1 MAEKI
6 GLFYGSSTGAG
17 EQVAY
22 HIKEEI
28 EASGLATVELA
39 IVSGDSLKIMENYQY
54 LIFGC
59 STWNIGELQ
68 DDWDLK
74 FNELDTVDFK
84 GRKVALYGN
93 GDQYGYSNSFVDA
106 IGIIGEKVAARGGD
120 IVGFWPSDEFEFEYS
135 RGSVPGDIIMGL
147 PLDDDNQPELTKQ
160 RTVNWIYW
168 VMEQFGMPMPVG
180 GDEESGTEEA
190 EAAAA

>member
-17 EQVAY
+17 EAVAQI
-22 HIKEEI
+22 IKDEI
-28 EASGLATVELA
+28 ERSGVAEVDMA
-39 IVSGDSLKIMENYQY
+39 IVSSDNLKVMENYQY

-68 DDWDLK
+68 DDWDVK
-74 FNELDTVDFK
+74 FNELDTVNFQ

-106 IGIIGEKVAARGGD
+106 IGIIGNKIAPRGAEL
-120 IVGFWPSDEFEFEYS
+120 VGFWPAEEFEFEF
-135 RGSVPGDIIMGL
+135 SVGVFDGVFMGL
-147 PLDDDNQPELTKQ
+147 PLDDDNQPEKTRQ
-160 RTVNWIYW
+160 RTINWIHW
-168 VMEQFGMPMPVG
+168 VMEQFGLPMPV
-180 GDEESGTEEA
+180 EE
-190 EAAAA
+190 EAAA

>member
-17 EQVAY
+17 ENVAQI
-22 HIKEEI
+22 IKQTI
-28 EASGLATVELA
+28 ESSGVAEVEMA
-39 IVSGDSLKIMENYQY
+39 IVSSDTVKVMEKYQY

-68 DDWDLK
+68 DDWDVK
-74 FNELDTVDFK
+74 YAELDTVDFK
-84 GRKVALYGN
+84 GRKVALFGN

-106 IGIIGEKVAARGGD
+106 IGIIGNKIAGKGAEL
-120 IVGFWPSDEFEFEYS
+120 VGFWPSDEYEYEYS
-135 RGSVPGDIIMGL
+135 VGAFEGVFMGL
-147 PLDDDNQPELTKQ
+147 PLDDDNQPEKTRQ

-168 VMEQFGMPMPVG
+168 VMEQFGMPMAVP
-180 GDEESGTEEA
+180 E
-190 EAAAA
+190 

>member
-17 EQVAY
+17 EQVANY
-22 HIKEEI
+22 IKEEI
-28 EASGLATVELA
+28 ESAGVAEVDMA
-39 IVSGDSLKIMENYQY
+39 IVSEDTLKVMEKYDY

-74 FNELDTVDFK
+74 YPELDNVNFA
-84 GRKVALYGN
+84 GRKVALFGN

-106 IGIIGEKVAARGGD
+106 IGIIGNKVGERGGE
-120 IVGFWPSDEFEFEYS
+120 IVGFWPADGFEYEYSVGEFEGVF
-135 RGSVPGDIIMGL
+135 MGL

-160 RTVNWIYW
+160 RVTNWLHW
-168 VMEQFGMPMPVG
+168 VMEQFGMPL
-180 GDEESGTEEA
+180 TAEA
-190 EAAAA
+190 EAE

>member
-17 EQVAY
+17 ENVA
-22 HIKEEI
+22 HIIKQIIGSTGVAE
-28 EASGLATVELA
+28 VDLA
-39 IVSGDSLKIMENYQY
+39 IVSSETVKVMEKYQY

-68 DDWDLK
+68 DDWDVK
-74 FNELDTVDFK
+74 FNELDVVNFN

-106 IGIIGEKVAARGGD
+106 IGIIGKKIAGRGAE
-120 IVGFWPSDEFEFEYS
+120 IVGFWPSEGYEYEF
-135 RGSVPGDIIMGL
+135 SVGAVEGVFMGL
-147 PLDDDNQPELTKQ
+147 PLDDDNQPEKTRQ
-160 RTVNWIYW
+160 RTVNWVYW
-168 VMEQFGMPMPVG
+168 VMEQFGLPMPIP
-180 GDEESGTEEA
+180 E
-190 EAAAA
+190 

>member
-17 EQVAY
+17 ENAANI
-22 HIKEEI
+22 IKEEI
-28 EASGLATVELA
+28 ERTGVATVELA
-39 IVSGDSLKIMENYQY
+39 IVSADNLKVMEKYQY

-74 FNELDTVDFK
+74 FSELDSVDFS
-84 GRKVALYGN
+84 GRKIALFGN

-106 IGIIGEKVAARGGD
+106 IGMIGNKVAARGGEL
-120 IVGFWPSDEFEFEYS
+120 VGFWPTDGYEFEFS
-135 RGSVPGDIIMGL
+135 RGAFEGTFMGL
-147 PLDDDNQPELTKQ
+147 PLDDDNQPERTPQ
-160 RTVNWIYW
+160 RVLSWI
-168 VMEQFGMPMPVG
+168 
-180 GDEESGTEEA
+180 
-190 EAAAA
+190 